1 MASEGRRRILRFVI
15 SPGRKP
21 VAQPDYDEEEQG
33 PNTRLSASTILKTA
47 KGLMNDGSYMAQKLV
62 KSTGEA
68 LTRLSKSTT
77 LKTAERSV
85 RDVSYVTKRVMKI
98 TGKAS
103 WIFWTTFLILIVPVL
118 IEVDRE
124 QQVIEHEAQVEQ
136 ANY

>member
-21 VAQPDYDEEEQG
+21 VAQAAQPDDDEEEQG
-33 PNTRLSASTILKTA
+33 PNTRLSASTILKTT
-47 KGLMNDGSYMAQKLV
+47 KGLMNDGSYVAQKLV

-85 RDVSYVTKRVMKI
+85 RDVSYVTKRLMKS

-103 WIFWTTFLILIVPVL
+103 WLFWTTFLILIVPAHGGGPRATGHRV
-118 IEVDRE
+118 
-124 QQVIEHEAQVEQ
+124 
-136 ANY
+136 